1 MNEKDLSVFSEPQL
15 ALSKNKMK
23 QNECNSNFVSGSF
36 SEAQPI
42 FYKDSASRE
51 NYKMN
56 SFNFVFPRRCLS
68 Y

>member
-1 MNEKDLSVFSEPQL
+1 
-15 ALSKNKMK
+15 MK